1 MASSPFNP
9 RSARPSHRAGA
20 AAAARTSTVLSAT
33 NKHAQTSAE
42 TPGGRP
48 SSSSGSSTSA
58 GGGVTGKAAALPTH
72 RPVPAGYSRWY
83 VKSIAATGR
92 GSPRPAL
99 RHPRSPTPINCSM
112 ARLVQL
118 TWQSPSQRAAS
129 ARAASKNLSLP
140 KHRMKL
146 DHCPARPGA
155 PPPTPGGSGREPSTP
170 DRHRHH
176 SRQRNWKGAP
186 GPQPPAIA
194 HAQSREFGVDTSGA
208 ALAQRQQGASHRPE
222 GRTQRATQPRL
233 PSVTRATT
241 WTTPTCSPRGR

>member
-118 TWQSPSQRAAS
+118 TWQSPSQTCGLCASGVEELVAAQ
-129 ARAASKNLSLP
+129 ASDETGPLSGP
-140 KHRMKL
+140 TGRSPTNTRWVWAGAVHPR
-146 DHCPARPGA
+146 PASTSLTPTQLERRPR
-155 PPPTPGGSGREPSTP
+155 PT
-170 DRHRHH
+170 
-176 SRQRNWKGAP
+176 AP
-186 GPQPPAIA
+186 GDRPRAEP
-194 HAQSREFGVDTSGA
+194 RVGVDTSGA
-208 ALAQRQQGASHRPE
+208 ALAQRQQGASHRP
-222 GRTQRATQPRL
+222 G
-233 PSVTRATT
+233 
-241 WTTPTCSPRGR
+241 